1 MELVYL
7 TGMVN
12 TIITLLED
20 MLCRALATSVK
31 SAFLTGV
38 LHIGFTLVM
47 LLVKTTGCGI
57 NKAHM
62 E

>member
-1 MELVYL
+1 MEPVYL
-7 TGMVN
+7 TGMVT
-12 TIITLLED
+12 TIMKLLED
-20 MLCRALATSVK
+20 MLCRAPATSVK

-38 LHIGFTLVM
+38 LHIGFTLVI
-47 LLVKTTGCGI
+47 LLVKTTGCGT